1 MIGGERSSRSSLFP
15 NRSFGVKLLGVR
27 GNANFDLNFVEF
39 VEDDA
44 WDWTDKLD
52 RERHREGSRVK
63 SGLLVFGAMQ
73 GSVATELGV
82 AELEAS
88 GRRSSLCGG
97 L

>member
-15 NRSFGVKLLGVR
+15 NKSFRVRLLGVR
-27 GNANFDLNFVEF
+27 GNANFDLTFVEF
-39 VEDDA
+39 EDDA
-44 WDWTDKLD
+44 WDWMDKLD

-63 SGLLVFGAMQ
+63 SGVLVFGAVQ

-82 AELEAS
+82 AELEAP